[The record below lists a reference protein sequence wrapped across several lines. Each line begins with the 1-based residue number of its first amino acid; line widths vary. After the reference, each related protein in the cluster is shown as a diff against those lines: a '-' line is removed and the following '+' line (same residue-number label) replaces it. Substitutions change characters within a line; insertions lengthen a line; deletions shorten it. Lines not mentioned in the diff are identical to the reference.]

1 MRFVPEIKAYPPPVQ
16 SIVQLQRKVKVWR
29 EPVNDK
35 EKVANQ
41 IREQIRSGDEPTVQ
55 TLLSWARM
63 LEQSEQQ
70 TPQSPDGRDCSG
82 ESSVQPAAI
91 IDRVRRKIRDKE
103 NRLIELANELSAK
116 GKYGSAWRVRNQ
128 LFGMYDGL
136 YLAEDSIKELQI
148 EHEAKFVAAG

>member
-82 ESSVQPAAI
+82 ESSVQPVAVLVGNV
-91 IDRVRRKIRDKE
+91 VRRSDGRKIVVRRNRNLEPGESFVSESAHDDGDYSYVCGRDWC
-103 NRLIELANELSAK
+103 RCM
-116 GKYGSAWRVRNQ
+116 Q
-128 LFGMYDGL
+128 
-136 YLAEDSIKELQI
+136 
-148 EHEAKFVAAG
+148 